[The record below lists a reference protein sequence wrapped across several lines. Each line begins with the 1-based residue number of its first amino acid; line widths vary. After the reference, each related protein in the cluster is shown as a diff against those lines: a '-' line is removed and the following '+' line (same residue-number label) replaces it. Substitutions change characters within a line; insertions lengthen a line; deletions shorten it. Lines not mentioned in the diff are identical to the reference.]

1 MNPSCQGL
9 GKRRRGLKF
18 ERSPETELKTP
29 NYRPE
34 CWLQLT
40 LYRRGGGVKF
50 ISAHNALTVVE
61 NTLALSSNDSLLDDF
76 IIESLNAPGH
86 ATHKCKQHCGVL
98 SSDAP
103 SPSAAAVVLSTV
115 AIT

>member
-1 MNPSCQGL
+1 M
-9 GKRRRGLKF
+9 LK
-18 ERSPETELKTP
+18 PNLKETELKAP

-50 ISAHNALTVVE
+50 ISAHNALTGVE

-86 ATHKCKQHCGVL
+86 ATHKCKQHCGVFSL
-98 SSDAP
+98 DAA
-103 SPSAAAVVLSTV
+103 SASVVVLSTV